1 MNIKK
6 ALFGG
11 YRREAVDQMITQWSE
26 EKESTQSR
34 IEMME
39 IELGLSNESAKR
51 SVEQLSADI
60 KLKEKSIELLRGEL
74 DQKKAL
80 AQQLAVVVEEKNA
93 QIADLSAQIEQKER
107 AVKNQEQKTSDLLPS
122 GRPALNDA
130 AYEEGVRRIGQLY
143 VDAKNYTDMIK
154 SDAQIKT
161 NEAVD
166 IFFDEIIK
174 SREEYLAISNQIS
187 QKRRAISQLAYEMEG
202 TVKLLRNNLE
212 KFDDKPS
219 ISDDP
224 YARLDEI
231 KETLKAKINNGF
243 NPYSVEQEE
252 TIPNITPELNE
263 TIDSFTDSSRS
274 DEIENNESKADN
286 EELNNRLAE
295 FATQIE
301 ELRSVL
307 QMQQEIIDNNKK
319 IQEQRNISENDQS
332 EHKEQV
338 ALVSDDNINATKP
351 IVEDT
356 PVEEPVSSERII
368 PEPRRIQNTELEEHE
383 LRSERERME
392 REKYRLYFSE
402 IEKKYKRDTAAGHRY
417 TFSNPRTTETN
428 GNASS
433 SESTDNL
440 LDTDN
445 KPDAAENKNSKTSVS
460 GDARSTHGKKPS
472 IKEILD
478 KYANL
483 K

>member
-11 YRREAVDQMITQWSE
+11 YKRKVVDQMVTQWTE

-39 IELGLSNESAKR
+39 IELGLSNETAKR
-51 SVEQLSADI
+51 SVEQLGADI

-80 AQQLAVVVEEKNA
+80 AQQLAGVIEAKNA
-93 QIADLSAQIEQKER
+93 QIADLSAQIEQKDR
-107 AVKNQEQKTSDLLPS
+107 AIKNQEPKNGDSLLS
-122 GRPALNDA
+122 GRQVLNDA

-212 KFDDKPS
+212 KFDEKPS

-231 KETLKAKINNGF
+231 KENLKAKISNGF

-252 TIPNITPELNE
+252 TIPNITPELSE
-263 TIDSFTDSSRS
+263 TVEIFTDSGRS
-274 DEIENNESKADN
+274 DAIDNNESKVDN
-286 EELNNRLAE
+286 EELNNKLSE

-301 ELRSVL
+301 ELRSTI
-307 QMQQEIIDNNKK
+307 QMQQEIIDNSSKMHEK
-319 IQEQRNISENDQS
+319 PPIPEPYQ
-332 EHKEQV
+332 
-338 ALVSDDNINATKP
+338 SDDDLNNTQP
-351 IVEDT
+351 ITEASSDK
-356 PVEEPVSSERII
+356 EPDSTDKII

-402 IEKKYKRDTAAGHRY
+402 IEKKYKRDSVAGHRY
-417 TFSNPRTTETN
+417 TFSNPRTTADN
-428 GNASS
+428 SNDSS

-445 KPDAAENKNSKTSVS
+445 KQGIAESKNSKTSVS